1 MGRKAAIITSQR
13 YAARCIASLGRR
25 AKLALFLVPLHG
37 ASPKNNQEKRNVIA
51 RKRQAQGA
59 AQGGGQARALS
70 QTHVTGRARS
80 REQWTHRVVVG
91 SPADADGTRVGAA
104 RTRGHE
110 MMRRLAAL
118 VALLTACSSAQMQK
132 SREVRSHEEYH
143 QKRQEQLNRKAQSRK
158 NALKKGGTQSKT
170 LHELRMKKQHKN
182 RAKKQAS
189 KKRRPG
195 L

>member
-1 MGRKAAIITSQR
+1 MLA
-13 YAARCIASLGRR
+13 R
-25 AKLALFLVPLHG
+25 AK
-37 ASPKNNQEKRNVIA
+37 PKEQPKEGVRLEHS
-51 RKRQAQGA
+51 R
-59 AQGGGQARALS
+59 
-70 QTHVTGRARS
+70 VTGRARS
-80 REQWTHRVVVG
+80 REPWTHRVVVG
-91 SPADADGTRVGAA
+91 SPADGTRVGAA
-104 RTRGHE
+104 RTGTSAPN

-118 VALLTACSSAQMQK
+118 VALLTAFSSAQMQK

-182 RAKKQAS
+182 RAKKKQ
-189 KKRRPG
+189 KRRPG

>member
-1 MGRKAAIITSQR
+1 
-13 YAARCIASLGRR
+13 
-25 AKLALFLVPLHG
+25 
-37 ASPKNNQEKRNVIA
+37 
-51 RKRQAQGA
+51 
-59 AQGGGQARALS
+59 
-70 QTHVTGRARS
+70 
-80 REQWTHRVVVG
+80 
-91 SPADADGTRVGAA
+91 
-104 RTRGHE
+104 
-110 MMRRLAAL
+110 MMRRLAVLVAL
-118 VALLTACSSAQMQK
+118 VACRVNAQMQK

-182 RAKKQAS
+182 RAKKAAS